1 MHIHFFNKQRKY
13 KLNKSWLDY
22 WADKLLVDTVKI
34 LNDNDYQLKNL
45 DNFNDLKNKL
55 IFNVY
60 IISNLKIKAI
70 NKQFRNINKATDV
83 LSFKLVDINDPYL
96 NFLDEVIYGELFISL
111 EKAIEQSQNLNHS
124 LERELI
130 FLYIHGLLHL
140 FDFDHENEYDKK
152 IMFDLQTEILLKNKI
167 SRNFESEFT
176 ALIK

>member
-1 MHIHFFNKQRKY
+1 MQVYFSNQQRKH
-13 KLNKSWLDY
+13 KLNPAWFKTIGPQLLGSTISIVKENYPQEFVLD
-22 WADKLLVDTVKI
+22 K
-34 LNDNDYQLKNL
+34 
-45 DNFNDLKNKL
+45 FNDLKNKL
-55 IFNVY
+55 TFNVH

-96 NFLDEVIYGELFISL
+96 NFLDEVIYGELFISM

-152 IMFDLQTEILLKNKI
+152 IMFDLQKKILRKNKI
-167 SRNFESEFT
+167 PRNFESEFT